1 MYDMTGSGDWLFNF
15 GPIFIALIF
24 IIIVIL
30 IIGNIFSGLRQW
42 RENENSPR
50 LTVPAIVKVKRT
62 SVTRHNHHHHDNNH
76 HSHST
81 STKYFITF
89 EFESGD
95 RSEFHVSGK
104 EYGMLA
110 EGDIG
115 TLTFQGTR
123 YIDFT
128 RTKLT

>member
-1 MYDMTGSGDWLFNF
+1 MYDMPGSGDWLSNF

-42 RENENSPR
+42 KENENSPR
-50 LTVPAIVKVKRT
+50 LSVPAIVKVKRT

-128 RTKLT
+128 RT

>member
-1 MYDMTGSGDWLFNF
+1 MYDMAGSGDWLFNF

-24 IIIVIL
+24 IIIFIS
-30 IIGNIFSGLRQW
+30 IIGMLFSSFKQW
-42 RENENSPR
+42 KKNENSPR
-50 LTVPAIVKVKRT
+50 LTVQAIVKVKRT
-62 SVTRHNHHHHDNNH
+62 NVTRHTHHHHDNNH

-81 STKYFITF
+81 STNYFITF

-95 RSEFHVSGK
+95 RSEFNVSGK

-115 TLTFQGTR
+115 KLTFQGTR
-123 YIDFT
+123 YLDFT
-128 RTKLT
+128 RM

>member
-1 MYDMTGSGDWLFNF
+1 MYDMPGSGDWLFNF
-15 GPIFIALIF
+15 GPVFIALIF
-24 IIIVIL
+24 IIIVIS
-30 IIGNIFSGLRQW
+30 IIGMLFSSFKQW
-42 RENENSPR
+42 KENENSPQ

-62 SVTRHNHHHHDNNH
+62 NVTRHTHHHHENNH

-81 STKYFITF
+81 STKYYITF

-115 TLTFQGTR
+115 KLTFQGTR
-123 YIDFT
+123 YLDFT
-128 RTKLT
+128 RM

>member
-1 MYDMTGSGDWLFNF
+1 MYDMPGSGDWLFNF
-15 GPIFIALIF
+15 GPIFIAIIF
-24 IIIVIL
+24 IIIVIS
-30 IIGNIFSGLRQW
+30 IIGSLFSGLKQW
-42 RENENSPR
+42 KKNENSPR
-50 LTVPAIVKVKRT
+50 LTVPAIVKVKR
-62 SVTRHNHHHHDNNH
+62 SNVTRRTHHHHDNNH

-81 STKYFITF
+81 STTYFVTF

-115 TLTFQGTR
+115 KLTFQGTR
-123 YIDFT
+123 YLDFS
-128 RTKLT
+128 RV

>member
-1 MYDMTGSGDWLFNF
+1 MPGSGDWLFNF
-15 GPIFIALIF
+15 GPIFIAIIF
-24 IIIVIL
+24 IIIVIS
-30 IIGNIFSGLRQW
+30 IIASLFSGLKQW
-42 RENENSPR
+42 KKNENSPR

-62 SVTRHNHHHHDNNH
+62 NVTRRTHHHHDNNH

-81 STKYFITF
+81 STTYFVTF

-115 TLTFQGTR
+115 KLTFQGTR
-123 YIDFT
+123 YLDFS
-128 RTKLT
+128 RV

>member
-1 MYDMTGSGDWLFNF
+1 MYDMPGSGDWFFNF

-24 IIIVIL
+24 IIIVIS
-30 IIGNIFSGLRQW
+30 IIGMLFSSFKQW
-42 RENENSPR
+42 KENENSPQ

-62 SVTRHNHHHHDNNH
+62 NVTRHTHHHHDNNH

-81 STKYFITF
+81 STNYYITF

-115 TLTFQGTR
+115 KLTFQGTR
-123 YIDFT
+123 YLDFT
-128 RTKLT
+128 RM

>member
-1 MYDMTGSGDWLFNF
+1 MYDMPGSGDWLFNF
-15 GPIFIALIF
+15 GPIFMALIF
-24 IIIVIL
+24 IIIFIL
-30 IIGNIFSGLRQW
+30 IIGNIFSGFKQW
-42 RENENSPR
+42 KENENSPR

-62 SVTRHNHHHHDNNH
+62 NVTRHTHHHPDNNH
-76 HSHST
+76 HTHST

-115 TLTFQGTR
+115 KLTFQGTR
-123 YIDFT
+123 YLDFN
-128 RTKLT
+128 RM

>member
-1 MYDMTGSGDWLFNF
+1 MYDMPGRGDWLFDF
-15 GPIFIALIF
+15 GPIFIAIIF
-24 IIIVIL
+24 IIIVIS
-30 IIGNIFSGLRQW
+30 IIASLFSGLKQW
-42 RENENSPR
+42 KKNENSPR

-62 SVTRHNHHHHDNNH
+62 NVTRRTHHHHDNNH

-81 STKYFITF
+81 STTYFVTF

-115 TLTFQGTR
+115 KLTFQGTR
-123 YIDFT
+123 YLDFS
-128 RTKLT
+128 RV

>member
-1 MYDMTGSGDWLFNF
+1 MYDMPGSGDWFFNF

-24 IIIVIL
+24 IIIFIS
-30 IIGNIFSGLRQW
+30 IIGMLFSSFKQW
-42 RENENSPR
+42 KENENSPQ

-62 SVTRHNHHHHDNNH
+62 NVTRHTHHHHENNH

-115 TLTFQGTR
+115 KLTFQGTR
-123 YIDFT
+123 YLDFT
-128 RTKLT
+128 RT

>member
-1 MYDMTGSGDWLFNF
+1 MYDMPGSGDWLFNF

-24 IIIVIL
+24 IIIFIS
-30 IIGNIFSGLRQW
+30 IIGMLLSSLKQW
-42 RENENSPR
+42 KKNENSPR

-62 SVTRHNHHHHDNNH
+62 NVTRHTHHHHDNNH

-81 STKYFITF
+81 STNYFITF

-115 TLTFQGTR
+115 KLTFQGTR
-123 YIDFT
+123 YLDFT
-128 RTKLT
+128 RM

>member
-1 MYDMTGSGDWLFNF
+1 MYDMPGSGDWLFNF
-15 GPIFIALIF
+15 GPIFIAIIF
-24 IIIVIL
+24 IIIVIS
-30 IIGNIFSGLRQW
+30 IIASLFSGLKQW
-42 RENENSPR
+42 KKNENSPR

-62 SVTRHNHHHHDNNH
+62 NVTRRTHHHHDNNH

-81 STKYFITF
+81 STTYFVTF

-115 TLTFQGTR
+115 KLTFQGTR
-123 YIDFT
+123 YLDFS
-128 RTKLT
+128 RV